1 LLEINPSNAR
11 QWSRLGSRGVFG
23 QAILAIAP
31 SIPNLMVLSADLGN
45 SSGLDRFKKAHPD
58 QYLNVGIAEQNMI
71 GVAAGLAKE
80 NFIVFATS
88 FAPFIAMRASEQI
101 RMNLGYMDLN
111 VKAIAIG
118 SGVSMAYLGNSHYGI
133 EDMAVM
139 RSVPN
144 MTVVCPADCAEIV
157 KVVSAAAAFEG
168 PMYIRLTGAANNPVV
183 YEHDYQFEI
192 GRSILLR
199 AGSDITI
206 IANGTMVYESLGAA
220 KILESHG
227 VSAAVINMHTVKPL
241 DKEAINQAM
250 QSKLIVTVEEHSV
263 IGGLG
268 AAVAEYKTAIE
279 GAPPQL
285 ILGLPDK
292 FGKTADYRYLLESYG
307 LVAEKIAQSI
317 LRKINKS

>member
-1 LLEINPSNAR
+1 MLEINPSNAR

-23 QAILAIAP
+23 QAILDIAP
-31 SIPNLMVLSADLGN
+31 SLPNLMVLSADLGN

-80 NFIVFATS
+80 DFIVFATS

-111 VKAIAIG
+111 VKAVAIG

-133 EDMAVM
+133 EDVAVM
-139 RSVPN
+139 RSIPN
-144 MTVVCPADCAEIV
+144 MTVVCPADCAEII
-157 KVVSAAAAFEG
+157 KVVSAAAVFKG

-183 YEHDYQFEI
+183 YEKDYPFEI
-192 GRSILLR
+192 GRSILMR
-199 AGSDITI
+199 EGDDVAI
-206 IANGTMVYESLGAA
+206 IANGTMVYESLEAA
-220 KILESHG
+220 KILQGHG
-227 VSAAVINMHTVKPL
+227 VSAAVVNMHTVKPL
-241 DKEAINQAM
+241 DKEAVNQAM
-250 QSKLIVTVEEHSV
+250 QSKLIVTIEEHSV

-268 AAVAEYKTAIE
+268 AAVAEYKTTLD

-292 FGKTADYRYLLESYG
+292 FGKTADYRYLLEYYG

-317 LRKINKS
+317 LRKLGK